1 MPSVFAAKIFCGQL
15 SMKTCRSFKTPAAA
29 ASLCFLLCVSA
40 VRSQE
45 HSPNRPPNAVA
56 PVSTQPSTHPSTDE
70 KFLLDAVN
78 RERAAEG
85 LQPLRWDSALAEAAR
100 QHAEVMARQDLLL
113 HQCLNEPP
121 LDQRAAAAGAKFA
134 MIAENI
140 AVGPNVAKIHDG
152 WMNSPG
158 HRQNILNADI
168 TSVGIATTRTT
179 GGLFAVQDF
188 SRPVESLSLAQQEER
203 LISLLTAAGVRKAE
217 ATADAR
223 KTCGMEKGFQGD
235 HVSYV
240 TRFEVI
246 DLSKLPDEL
255 LRKIKGGDYRSAS
268 VGACRSTNVDSFTRY
283 RLAVLLN

>member
-1 MPSVFAAKIFCGQL
+1 
-15 SMKTCRSFKTPAAA
+15 MKACRSFKTAAA
-29 ASLCFLLCVSA
+29 AATLCFLCSVG
-40 VRSQE
+40 VGRCQE
-45 HSPNRPPNAVA
+45 RSPNRPPDATA
-56 PVSTQPSTHPSTDE
+56 PASSHPSADE
-70 KFLLDAVN
+70 KFLLEAVN

-100 QHAEVMARQDLLL
+100 RHAEVMASQDLLL

-134 MIAENI
+134 VIAENI
-140 AVGPNVAKIHDG
+140 AVGPNAAKIHDG
-152 WMNSPG
+152 WMHSPG

-168 TSVGIATTRTT
+168 TSVGIATTRTN

-188 SRPVESLSLAQQEER
+188 SRPVEALSFTQQEER
-203 LISLLTAAGVRKAE
+203 LISLLMAAGLKKAE
-217 ATADAR
+217 VTADAR
-223 KTCGMEKGFQGD
+223 KTCDMEKGFQGD

-255 LRKIKGGDYRSAS
+255 MRKIKGGDYRNAS
-268 VGACRSTNVDSFTRY
+268 VGACRGTNVDSFTRY
-283 RLAVLLN
+283 RLAVLMN